1 MNLKTQKFSFRTIK
15 GYGLAGA
22 VIASVLFSQGV
33 VAADTVK
40 PTTDARIEAAE
51 QPRAVELGSV
61 VVTHYDT
68 NGNQLALDTTVK
80 ADVPA
85 GESYTTSPK
94 VFDESITTNTI
105 NGLTRK
111 TYAHYDLVQTPG
123 NASGKVAAKETIT
136 VPYIYKRIEKNV
148 TNGSVVAMY
157 VDTEGNELA
166 PSENIKTNVEPGE
179 AYSTHAKNIPVESI
193 SDSKLTD
200 DYVKVTTTG
209 YELVKTPDNQ
219 NGEVKDGEVTIVKYV
234 YKKMTD
240 VSYEPKHHVTRDEVK
255 PGSVIAMYVD
265 TEGNEVAPSENIKTN
280 AKPGESYSTRAKNIP
295 VESIS
300 ESKPTDDYVKVTTT
314 GYELVK
320 TPDNQN
326 GEVKAGEVTIVKY
339 VYKKVTDVSYE
350 RKHDDVLDEVTPEP
364 PVVEKPKSEVLTA
377 ASTVD
382 KDGVKVTR
390 YLLEDRKTEIQ
401 PSVIGLVGPTRTI
414 GNYKYTGAT
423 DSDRN
428 GTGIA
433 HIYKLEKPITAQA
446 SPILEKPEFVF
457 ENDKGDEIVLDVKE
471 VEEQREALMQNY
483 NISSDMSDDIK

>member
-1 MNLKTQKFSFRTIK
+1 MNLKTQTFSFRTIK

-22 VIASVLFSQGV
+22 VIATVLVSQGV

-94 VFDESITTNTI
+94 VFDDSITTNTI

-136 VPYIYKRIEKNV
+136 VPYIYKRVEKNV

-179 AYSTHAKNIPVESI
+179 AYSTSAKNFPLESL
-193 SDSKLTD
+193 SESKLTENH
-200 DYVKVTTTG
+200 VKVTTTE
-209 YELVKTPDNQ
+209 YKLVETPDNQ
-219 NGEVKDGEVTIVKYV
+219 NGEVKDGEVTV
-234 YKKMTD
+234 
-240 VSYEPKHHVTRDEVK
+240 
-255 PGSVIAMYVD
+255 
-265 TEGNEVAPSENIKTN
+265 
-280 AKPGESYSTRAKNIP
+280 
-295 VESIS
+295 
-300 ESKPTDDYVKVTTT
+300 
-314 GYELVK
+314 
-320 TPDNQN
+320 
-326 GEVKAGEVTIVKY
+326 VKY
-339 VYKKVTDVSYE
+339 VYKKVTGVHYE
-350 RKHDDVLDEVTPEP
+350 QKHDDVLDKVKHET
-364 PVVEKPKSEVLTA
+364 PVVEKPKSEVPTTA
-377 ASTVD
+377 PTVD
-382 KDGVKVTR
+382 KDEINVTR

-401 PSVIGLVGPTRTI
+401 PSVIGLVGPTKTI

-446 SPILEKPEFVF
+446 SPVLEKPEFVF
-457 ENDKGDEIVLDVKE
+457 ENDKEAPVLDKPEFKFENDKEAPVLEKPEFKFENAKEAPVLVKPEFKFENAKEAPVLVKPEFKFENAKEAPVLEKPEFKPEKGE
-471 VEEQREALMQNY
+471 VKPQVAKETVKKSENAPKQKELPKTGVAASATGLIGVLNLLGATAL
-483 NISSDMSDDIK
+483 IKGRKE